1 MTFPEVTM
9 RTWRERFQALAMAV
23 TFAEAGE
30 WETAK
35 SFVRKS
41 DERRASETAELK
53 KRLDQRARKQAYRT

>member
-1 MTFPEVTM
+1 M
-9 RTWRERFQALAMAV
+9 RTWREKFQALAMAV

-35 SFVRKS
+35 SLVRKHDDPRVS
-41 DERRASETAELK
+41 STADLK

>member
-1 MTFPEVTM
+1 M
-9 RTWRERFQALAMAV
+9 RTWREKFQALAMAV

-35 SFVRKS
+35 SFLRKS
-41 DERRASETAELK
+41 DEHRVSGTAGLK